1 MDDTAVEERNEER
14 LLALEIMD
22 GRKCINTKKQYQRK
36 IEHFT
41 KWVEAKHPTCLNE
54 DGSVKLSV
62 ISKAI
67 MNDFFGHVCQKK
79 VKHGAYLEPVVF
91 HASQHYKSAIRDY
104 YSNMELNLTEDIL
117 KSEPF
122 PSNGG

>member
-36 IEHFT
+36 IE
-41 KWVEAKHPTCLNE
+41 LNE

-79 VKHGAYLEPVVF
+79 DKHGAYLEPVVF

-104 YSNMELNLTEDIL
+104 YSNMEVNLTEDIL

>member
-1 MDDTAVEERNEER
+1 MIEEMDDTAVEERNEER

-22 GRKCINTKKQYQRK
+22 GRKCVNTKKQHRRK

-41 KWVEAKHPTCLNE
+41 KWVETKHPTCLNE

-67 MNDFFGHVCQKK
+67 MNEFLATFARKRTSMGYIWNPWYFTHFNMS
-79 VKHGAYLEPVVF
+79 VVT
-91 HASQHYKSAIRDY
+91 SQLYRTTTQIWKSI
-104 YSNMELNLTEDIL
+104 
-117 KSEPF
+117 
-122 PSNGG
+122 